1 MIISYKHKFIF
12 MKTRKTAGSSIQK
25 ALIPFCGPDDIITPD
40 AESLE
45 TARNVDK
52 FFTNHPHPPIRDVRQ
67 FVGDDIWNSFFKFAI
82 VRNPWS
88 LVVSRYHWN
97 KRGKECSVDDFKV
110 FLKKYCSD
118 EAYWGPAHFYVN
130 DLQQNYTTIN
140 GKVELDYIAKI
151 ESLTDDFKV
160 ICSTLGISNIDL
172 PRSKSSYKPKDF
184 NHYSEYYD
192 DERVEL
198 VKKYFLDD
206 IREFEYSYNQ
216 QIVVRRINPII
227 TTDIIKMGGDNING
241 PSLIKVPDWVKNPLG
256 KYYLYFAHHQ
266 GKYIRMAYSDDIKG
280 PYTIYENGT
289 LQLSETPCG
298 RHIASPDVHIDEDS
312 KSIVMYYHGDIEG
325 GQKSFISWSSDG
337 VNFKTDNKVLGEFYF
352 RVFKYKDKF
361 YSVAKNKNI
370 GGVIYESDN
379 WDGEFKLKYELIP
392 NIRHSAVY
400 LKDDILFLFYSLI
413 GDSPESILMLKI
425 NLDTWDIISNEKV
438 LSPKKNYEGGE
449 LPLIKS
455 MPGSSTLR
463 YGGPVNELRDPC
475 IYKEDNKLYML
486 YSLAGECGIGL
497 SQIYNIGKS

>member
-1 MIISYKHKFIF
+1 

-45 TARNVDK
+45 TASNIDK
-52 FFTNHPHPPIRDVRQ
+52 FFTSHPHPPIKDVKQ
-67 FVGDDIWNSFFKFAI
+67 FVGDDVWNSFFKFAI

-97 KRGKECSVDDFKV
+97 KRGNDCSVDDFKV

-151 ESLTDDFKV
+151 ESLADDFKV

-192 DERVEL
+192 DKQVEL
-198 VKKYFLDD
+198 VKKYFYDD

-227 TTDIIKMGGDNING
+227 TTDTIKIGGDNING

-266 GKYIRMAYSDDIKG
+266 GKHIRMAYSNDIKG
-280 PYTIYENGT
+280 PYAIYENGT
-289 LQLSETPCG
+289 LQLSKTPCG
-298 RHIASPDVHIDEDS
+298 NHIASPDVHIDEDL
-312 KSIVMYYHGDIEG
+312 KSIIMYYHGDIEG
-325 GQKSFISWSSDG
+325 GQKSFISWSDDG
-337 VNFKTDNKVLGEFYF
+337 INFQVDDKVLGEFYF
-352 RVFKYKDKF
+352 RVFKY
-361 YSVAKNKNI
+361 V
-370 GGVIYESDN
+370 V
-379 WDGEFKLKYELIP
+379 
-392 NIRHSAVY
+392 R
-400 LKDDILFLFYSLI
+400 
-413 GDSPESILMLKI
+413 
-425 NLDTWDIISNEKV
+425 
-438 LSPKKNYEGGE
+438 
-449 LPLIKS
+449 
-455 MPGSSTLR
+455 
-463 YGGPVNELRDPC
+463 
-475 IYKEDNKLYML
+475 
-486 YSLAGECGIGL
+486 
-497 SQIYNIGKS
+497 